1 LGDRAQSLYNELV
14 ESRKTIKETKEPP
27 PVTFE
32 RHREE
37 TGCYYGRPPLWYRP
51 LYEGR
56 DDENTFNG
64 TGQIDSYRK
73 FYSTYSK
80 TNLTGGLMG
89 LWCPHLV
96 CLGFHMISRA
106 EGRNDVFSALWVYFE
121 KAPRTVVYDFACQLG
136 PYAMSCEPAFFKDI
150 CFTID
155 QMHAEGHAVCS
166 AACFLSNYMQVRPDL
181 KNVNS
186 SAAEYCNSRLSKI
199 KKSISYI
206 GEKRAI
212 VLAFVYVNV
221 WNRKWERQRQ
231 RELVNV
237 IRCLQ

>member
-1 LGDRAQSLYNELV
+1 
-14 ESRKTIKETKEPP
+14 
-27 PVTFE
+27 
-32 RHREE
+32 
-37 TGCYYGRPPLWYRP
+37 
-51 LYEGR
+51 
-56 DDENTFNG
+56 
-64 TGQIDSYRK
+64 
-73 FYSTYSK
+73 
-80 TNLTGGLMG
+80 MG

-96 CLGFHMISRA
+96 CLGFHMIPHA

-136 PYAMSCEPAFFKDI
+136 PYAMSCEPVFFKDI

-155 QMHAEGHAVCS
+155 QKMLAEGHAVCS

-186 SAAEYCNSRLSKI
+186 SAVKCCNSRLSKI

-221 WNRKWERQRQ
+221 WNCKRERQRQ

-237 IRCLQ
+237 SVVIRSLQ